1 MPASMKTNKNQKKY
15 QKKKIKIK
23 KKNQEN
29 QIKITLSLECTQNS
43 IINLLKESDEILCHP
58 YNIYFYVK

>member
-1 MPASMKTNKNQKKY
+1 MKSNKNQKKHS
-15 QKKKIKIK
+15 KKKIKIK

-43 IINLLKESDEILCHP
+43 IMNLLKESDEILYHP
-58 YNIYFYVK
+58 CNI